1 MSYAVFPPIGI
12 ARIGNSAT
20 DFFVGPERRD
30 SLGVE
35 VLPDGTEREVE
46 STKDAQHRVKRQ
58 AARFQLFEVD
68 AAGQERP
75 AVLPAGASVRWTVR
89 LVNKKDAVVRPGS
102 PPSRP
107 MRPVLVAGQEDR

>member
-20 DFFVGPERRD
+20 DFFVGPERPN

-35 VLPDGTEREVE
+35 LLSDGTEREVE

-58 AARFQLFEVD
+58 AARFQVFEVD
-68 AAGQERP
+68 DAGVKP
-75 AVLPAGASVRWTVR
+75 PVALPDGATVRWTVR
-89 LVNKKDAVVRPGS
+89 LVNKKDAIVRPGS
-102 PPSRP
+102 PPGASH
-107 MRPVLVAGQEDR
+107 